1 MKLYGSFQNRLME
14 GPQEIVPEIG
24 MGAIELMWSD
34 RYPYT
39 VVEIIS
45 KNRIK
50 VQEDIYT
57 MQPNGDYE
65 FKSNSDGVIK
75 TLIKTSH
82 GWKVLKGSTYFRLG
96 IRDVY
101 IDPSF

>member
-14 GPQEIVPEIG
+14 GAQEIVPEIG
-24 MGAIELMWSD
+24 MGATELMWSD

-39 VVEIIS
+39 VVEIVS

-57 MQPNGDYE
+57 MQSNGDYE
-65 FKSNSDGVIK
+65 FKSNLDGVIK

-82 GWKVLKGSTYFRLG
+82 GWKVLKGQHIF
-96 IRDVY
+96 V
-101 IDPSF
+101 